1 MLTLI
6 ISTQRTGSTSLLRN
20 MDGNIWMPNKSMHK
34 FELFNFSNVKE
45 VNTRQLELY
54 YLSLLLDHL
63 EKNPNENT
71 LVKVLVDQV
80 STTTMK
86 CLIKN
91 ASSLHHPIR
100 LDYKSQLSSLIC
112 ASNTSS
118 WYERSKVYT
127 VELTQDDIDIG
138 HDYLSNKII
147 QHSKLYRK
155 YNGQLHILEKR
166 EKRPY
171 TTQQIIENN
180 LSWPNF
186 DTAAQFL

>member
-1 MLTLI
+1 MI
-6 ISTQRTGSTSLLRN
+6 MIMEIYTGTF
-20 MDGNIWMPNKSMHK
+20 NINYI
-34 FELFNFSNVKE
+34 N
-45 VNTRQLELY
+45 
-54 YLSLLLDHL
+54 D
-63 EKNPNENT
+63 
-71 LVKVLVDQV
+71 
-80 STTTMK
+80 
-86 CLIKN
+86 
-91 ASSLHHPIR
+91 
-100 LDYKSQLSSLIC
+100 
-112 ASNTSS
+112 
-118 WYERSKVYT
+118 
-127 VELTQDDIDIG
+127 TQDDIDIG